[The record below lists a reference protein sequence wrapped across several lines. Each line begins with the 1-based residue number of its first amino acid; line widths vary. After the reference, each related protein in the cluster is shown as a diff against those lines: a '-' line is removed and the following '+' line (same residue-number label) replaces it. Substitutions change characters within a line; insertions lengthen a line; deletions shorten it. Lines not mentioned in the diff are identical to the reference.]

1 MSTKERDLILLA
13 TDLQSSSVGLTKQ
26 QLKERVEARTGKKP
40 STRSLGEC
48 TMIYKSPWLRP
59 IYMCSNER

>member
-1 MSTKERDLILLA
+1 MSTKRDLILLA

-40 STRSLGEC
+40 QQGHW
-48 TMIYKSPWLRP
+48 IDG
-59 IYMCSNER
+59 